1 LDILWYAPVKFQL
14 LANLPL
20 LLLGLFISTKTLQDG
35 VGMGIIDFFSDLVK
49 VEASSGQMSLGHFKF
64 VHFLGLIRFVLFQ
77 LLQRFTDYFVKN
89 DKIIHI
95 VWIEVIIA
103 KTL

>member
-1 LDILWYAPVKFQL
+1 
-14 LANLPL
+14 
-20 LLLGLFISTKTLQDG
+20 
-35 VGMGIIDFFSDLVK
+35 MGIIDFFSDFVK
-49 VEASSGQMSLGHFKF
+49 VEASSRQMSLSHFKF
-64 VHFLGLIRFVLFQ
+64 VHFLGLVRFVLLQ

-95 VWIEVIIA
+95 IRIEVIIA